1 MEREKR
7 EAFVE
12 NFFALLFSSGAKTLT
27 DLSKKGKNLVS
38 CYFKLTKE
46 QRAKIK
52 KQAEAKRYAMEQAAE
67 FELYNQKQENRDII
81 NSIVLWKINRQVD
94 IGTKLFIAIKNLN
107 IVPST
112 IESDEKDIKKIVCDL
127 LQVKGVKIAMAST
140 ILKMFHPETFPIIDQ
155 RAYRELMGEDL
166 PDYYGVSANRKYA
179 ELYFQ
184 YIIECHSY
192 NKNVCPNIKFDDI
205 DKVLYQLDLEKGNKV
220 KY

>member
-1 MEREKR
+1 MHIILQAVLDYTAVSKTKNCYPNNATPAVWRSE
-7 EAFVE
+7 VE
-12 NFFALLFSSGAKTLT
+12 EN
-27 DLSKKGKNLVS
+27 KGKMD
-38 CYFKLTKE
+38 FKKILERYSYADDKE
-46 QRAKIK
+46 IINRIK
-52 KQAEAKRYAMEQAAE
+52 NSYGENER
-67 FELYNQKQENRDII
+67 ENRDII